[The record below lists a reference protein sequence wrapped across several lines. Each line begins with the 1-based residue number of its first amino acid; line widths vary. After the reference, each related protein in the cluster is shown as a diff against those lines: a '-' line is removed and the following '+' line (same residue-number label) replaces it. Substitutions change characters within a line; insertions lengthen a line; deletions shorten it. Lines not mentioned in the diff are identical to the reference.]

1 MCLLT
6 REQVTDLSTPCVTVC
21 AFAGP
26 SVCVCLLL
34 YDWFLDAE
42 PGMLWAGR
50 AEEGAIP
57 GTQGSAV
64 GKGCPTLLGHPP
76 RLPHPTPTQSPGKG
90 LPVLITPPL
99 NVSKPVSVFWPL
111 GERSG
116 LWEEKGM
123 IPWVGD
129 KVGLGC
135 QPL

>member
-6 REQVTDLSTPCVTVC
+6 REQVTDLSTSCVTVC
-21 AFAGP
+21 AFADP

-42 PGMLWAGR
+42 PGMLWEGR
-50 AEEGAIP
+50 AEEGVIP

-64 GKGCPTLLGHPP
+64 GQGCHPP
-76 RLPHPTPTQSPGKG
+76 LPPFSATPSHLNPEPREGSPCSHY
-90 LPVLITPPL
+90 PPL

-116 LWEEKGM
+116 LREEKGM